1 MAALYQEPEAIE
13 IDLDVAEPEV
23 DAWGEEIAEGT
34 EPVDEV
40 QREKID
46 YTKPLEKPTF
56 AAPVAP
62 SFSASP
68 FAGKSNFQG
77 FQGFNE
83 A

>member
-1 MAALYQEPEAIE
+1 MKALYQDPEPIE
-13 IDLDVAEPEV
+13 IDVDVEEPEV

-34 EPVDEV
+34 EAVE
-40 QREKID
+40 REKID